1 MAQCAHCKT
10 ETDLF
15 DNGVPICLEC
25 SEEGSIKRKPNA
37 TVQEIRTILLQELQ
51 RATKRNSEAIREFE
65 AVIDQFP
72 SGLPHPDGVQR
83 IKTASNAL
91 SITRKEMASAHNRL
105 SDFLNRGI
113 VPDELKRGGVRMSY
127 SCEK

>member
-1 MAQCAHCKT
+1 MAQCAYCKT
-10 ETDLF
+10 ETQLF
-15 DNGVPICLEC
+15 DNGVPTCLKC
-25 SEEGSIKRKPNA
+25 SEGCSIKRKPSA
-37 TVQEIRTILLQELQ
+37 TAQEIRTTLLQELQ

-72 SGLPHPDGVQR
+72 SGLPHPEGVHR

-91 SITRKEMASAHNRL
+91 SIARKEMATAHNRL

-113 VPDELKRGGVRMSY
+113 VPDELKRSGSA
-127 SCEK
+127 